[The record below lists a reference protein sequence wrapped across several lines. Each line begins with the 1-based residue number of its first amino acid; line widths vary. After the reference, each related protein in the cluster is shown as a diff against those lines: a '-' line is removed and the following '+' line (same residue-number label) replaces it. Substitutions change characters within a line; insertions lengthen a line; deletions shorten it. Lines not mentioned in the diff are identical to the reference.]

1 MTDRIQTLDMLRG
14 IAILGLPLMN
24 MVAFAMPTAA
34 YFNPTVFDG
43 SSALNH
49 FIYILFN
56 IFANQKFMGLFSLLF
71 GAGIILL
78 AERRKALG
86 KGTVSGHYSRMLWLF
101 IFGALHFWFLWA
113 GDILTLYAVIACLV
127 FPMYKS
133 STKFLFI
140 ITFIGLSLSVFL
152 SSNSYVT
159 SVALGAA
166 GKAEILQEFDP
177 TQEYLSKLKQQK
189 LSPSYNTNML
199 EYRSLFLQGYEEDI
213 AVDVQENPANDQL
226 ALSNILK
233 VFGLM
238 TLGMLLYRT
247 GFLTGKRSH
256 TEYQLMAQ
264 FGLIIGMS
272 FTLAGLFWNYS
283 NNWEPQAFFKYG
295 IMLSSIGSIAMSI
308 AYVALIV
315 LAKQKGFFGK
325 FASHIENVG
334 RMALTNYL
342 MQSLICIFIFYG
354 FALGLYGSLTRL
366 GLIPIIILIC
376 LFQIYFSKYW
386 LSLFIQGPF
395 EWLLRTLSH
404 FRIQTL
410 RKQAKD

>member
-49 FIYILFN
+49 FIYSLFN

-86 KGTVSGHYSRMLWLF
+86 KGTVSGHYSRMFWLF
-101 IFGALHFWFLWA
+101 IFGAFHFWFLWA

-140 ITFIGLSLSVFL
+140 ITIIALSLSVFL

-159 SVALGAA
+159 SVALGPA

-199 EYRSLFLQGYEEDI
+199 EYRSLFLQEFEEDI

-272 FTLAGLFWNYS
+272 FTLAGLFWNYN

-295 IMLSSIGSIAMSI
+295 IMLSSIGSIAMTI

-315 LAKQKGFFGK
+315 LAKQKDFFGK
-325 FASHIENVG
+325 FAPLIENVG

-342 MQSLICIFIFYG
+342 MQSFICIFIFYG
-354 FALGLYGSLTRL
+354 FAFGLYGSLTRL
-366 GLIPIIILIC
+366 GLIPIIIVMCAL
-376 LFQIYFSKYW
+376 QIYFSKYW
-386 LSLFIQGPF
+386 LSLFVQGPF
-395 EWLLRTLSH
+395 EWLLRTLSN

-410 RKQAKD
+410 RKQVAD